1 MTVATLEINF
11 AKEEAVTMKISTSE
25 GGEKL
30 YYGDLQIS
38 EMSPNVF
45 IVLNSDFGEQVSLTF
60 YDEPMN
66 CETFQCAVGAML
78 SISAGDLKRA
88 PVLSRFIITGYDVDE
103 AHMKFIKAHL
113 KLNTKYINISP
124 EMICTSVEAIFGK
137 CEMADRIADRLK
149 KAFYSKRYY
158 AIEDSF
164 IVNTLRKDEN
174 LSLHQAD
181 ELIAELRNNSLSNI
195 NFKINKSLD
204 STVYRCTN
212 PKNISQE

>member
-1 MTVATLEINF
+1 
-11 AKEEAVTMKISTSE
+11 
-25 GGEKL
+25 
-30 YYGDLQIS
+30 
-38 EMSPNVF
+38 
-45 IVLNSDFGEQVSLTF
+45 
-60 YDEPMN
+60 
-66 CETFQCAVGAML
+66 
-78 SISAGDLKRA
+78 
-88 PVLSRFIITGYDVDE
+88 
-103 AHMKFIKAHL
+103 
-113 KLNTKYINISP
+113 
-124 EMICTSVEAIFGK
+124 
-137 CEMADRIADRLK
+137 MADRIADRLK

>member
-11 AKEEAVTMKISTSE
+11 AKEEAVTMKIATSE

-88 PVLSRFIITGYDVDE
+88 PVLNRFIITGYDVDE

-113 KLNTKYINISP
+113 KLNTKYIDISP
-124 EMICTSVEAIFGK
+124 EMLSRSVEGVFGK
-137 CEMADRIADRLK
+137 CEMADRITDRLK

-174 LSLHQAD
+174 LSLRQVD